1 VKDKVM
7 EAMKMEEG
15 DLDPLDVDIL
25 RDIDIFRF
33 LKARNYDVEVAFELL
48 LNTLRW
54 RKQVNIRNITVDQ
67 VKTELIK
74 GKVIVPGY
82 DKEKRLI
89 ILVSGRLHFPST
101 SNKETME
108 KLVLFFV
115 EKCRT
120 LVHPESEKIN
130 LVFDLSGFG
139 FPNMDYN
146 LVTLLL
152 KIFTEY
158 YPETLGIAL
167 VVNSPWIFPTIWNV
181 VKNWMDPNTS
191 ATTKFI
197 QKDQIF
203 DYIDQDQ
210 LPEDLGGTKNIVNY
224 GLKYEKKVENFS

>member
-1 VKDKVM
+1 
-7 EAMKMEEG
+7 
-15 DLDPLDVDIL
+15 
-25 RDIDIFRF
+25 
-33 LKARNYDVEVAFELL
+33 
-48 LNTLRW
+48 
-54 RKQVNIRNITVDQ
+54 
-67 VKTELIK
+67 
-74 GKVIVPGY
+74 
-82 DKEKRLI
+82 
-89 ILVSGRLHFPST
+89 
-101 SNKETME
+101 
-108 KLVLFFV
+108 
-115 EKCRT
+115 
-120 LVHPESEKIN
+120 
-130 LVFDLSGFG
+130 
-139 FPNMDYN
+139 MDYN

-224 GLKYEKKVENFS
+224 GLKYEKKK